1 MLPDVDSLA
10 LFLKACEYKSL
21 TKAAEAS
28 NLSLAA
34 ASRRIALLEHRFKA
48 TLFERTS
55 RGIDL
60 TPAGEA
66 LVEYAKRLLVQINQM
81 QSEMTAFE
89 SGNKGLLR
97 IMASTSVIAQFL
109 PKDIARFS
117 KAHPGF
123 KVIVQER
130 WSVETV
136 SALLAAEADVGFIM
150 KGPSTEGLE
159 VRNYKT
165 DHLAIL
171 VPRNHPL
178 GKLKKVK
185 LQDVLDFD
193 IVGLEANANLMRLF
207 SLQASKLDKT
217 MRLRAEVRSFEAV
230 LPMVQA
236 GIGIGFLPHEVGKPM
251 ALDNTLSCIPIDE
264 DWAIRQMLIC
274 YNKNEK
280 KNPALEQFLKVI
292 ETDKT

>member
-10 LFLKACEYKSL
+10 LFLKACEFKSL

-81 QSEMTAFE
+81 QSEMSAFE

-109 PKDIARFS
+109 PKDIAKFS
-117 KAHPGF
+117 KKHPAF

-136 SALLAAEADVGFIM
+136 AALLAAEADVGVIM

-159 VRNYKT
+159 VQDYKT
-165 DHLAIL
+165 DHLSVL
-171 VPRNHPL
+171 VPKNHPL
-178 GKLKKVK
+178 AKMKRMRFA
-185 LQDVLDFD
+185 DVLDYD
-193 IVGLEANANLMRLF
+193 IVGLEANANLMKLF
-207 SLQASKLDKT
+207 SLQASNLEKT

-236 GIGIGFLPHEVGKPM
+236 GIGVGFLPYEVGKSM
-251 ALDNTLSCIPIDE
+251 SLNKLLACIPLE
-264 DWAIRQMLIC
+264 EEWAIRQMQIC
-274 YNKNEK
+274 YNKKEN
-280 KNPALEQFLKVI
+280 KNPALVKFLESL
-292 ETDKT
+292 ETPDE

>member
-10 LFLKACEYKSL
+10 LFLKACEFKSL

-109 PKDIARFS
+109 PNDIAKFS
-117 KAHPGF
+117 RKHPAF

-136 SALLAAEADVGFIM
+136 AALLAAEADVGVIM

-159 VRNYKT
+159 VRDYKT
-165 DHLAIL
+165 DHLSVLI
-171 VPRNHPL
+171 PKDHPL
-178 GKLKKVK
+178 AKKK
-185 LQDVLDFD
+185 HLRFSDVLDYD
-193 IVGLEANANLMRLF
+193 IVGLEANANLMKLF
-207 SLQASKLDKT
+207 SLQASNLEKT
-217 MRLRAEVRSFEAV
+217 MRLRAEVRSFEAI

-236 GIGIGFLPHEVGKPM
+236 GIGVGFVPYEVGKPM
-251 ALDNTLSCIPIDE
+251 TLNKLLVCIPIE
-264 DWAIRQMLIC
+264 EEWAIRQMQIC
-274 YNKNEK
+274 YNKKEN
-280 KNPALEQFLKVI
+280 KNPALVKFLESL
-292 ETDKT
+292 ETPDE

>member
-55 RGIDL
+55 RGMDL

-66 LVEYAKRLLVQINQM
+66 LVDYAKKLLVQINQM
-81 QSEMTAFE
+81 QSEMSAFE

-109 PKDIARFS
+109 PKDIAKFS
-117 KAHPGF
+117 KKYPGF

-130 WSVETV
+130 WSAETV

-159 VRNYKT
+159 VRDYKT
-165 DHLAIL
+165 DHLSVLA
-171 VPRNHPL
+171 PKEHPL
-178 GKLKKVK
+178 GKKKKVR
-185 LQDVLDFD
+185 LDDILDYD
-193 IVGLEANANLMRLF
+193 IVGLEANANLMKLF
-207 SLQASKLDKT
+207 SLQASKLEKP
-217 MRLRAEVRSFEAV
+217 MRLRAEVRSFEAI

-236 GIGIGFLPHEVGKPM
+236 GIGVGFLPYEVGKPM
-251 ALDNTLSCIPIDE
+251 TLSDSLVCIPIDE
-264 DWAIRQMLIC
+264 DWAIRQMQIC

-280 KNPALEQFLKVI
+280 KNPALVQFLKSIDV
-292 ETDKT
+292 ENL